1 MNERPIIY
9 NPPYIKIEPP
19 INANCIFIFQD
30 VDCMLLFGTQIEIEE
45 LFGLKKIKK
54 GKVSPKR

>member
-19 INANCIFIFQD
+19 INAYCIFVFQD
-30 VDCMLLFGTQIEIEE
+30 VDCALLFGIGTMIEIEE
-45 LFGLKKIKK
+45 LFG
-54 GKVSPKR
+54 